1 MLAIDVESYSE
12 AGYVW
17 DADANKWTAPHGAA
31 SGRKGLPVVG
41 ANVYWEHPTAEVLV
55 MRYRWTSWPEGVT
68 ARWLPGQPPPPE
80 VQDWIAQGGP
90 VEAHNAGFERLAFQH
105 VLGPRHGFNVP
116 APHQWHCSAATARV
130 NSYPASLAALGP
142 ALGLNTLKDA
152 DGKRLMTIFS
162 MPRNPTKLDLRR
174 RILPDDDPEQF
185 ARYDAYCATDVLTEC
200 AASAVMPPMT
210 PAEREVWLYDQDCNT
225 RGIQIDR
232 AAVRDCIA
240 VMDQALERY
249 GAECE
254 ALTGG
259 LGPSQVQKLGG
270 WLMGRGVT
278 LRSLDAEAVDAALR
292 RDDLPADVR
301 RVLELRA
308 AVGSASVKKLYAM
321 ELQTSRDNRL
331 RDTSVHHGTRTGRN
345 TGQGVQVLNLPKAG
359 AKLVTCGAC
368 GKPHKPAH
376 ASSEQARACPW
387 CAAPGSPDA
396 RAEWNPESMVE
407 PVLEVM
413 RARSLDLVEWYFGDA
428 LLAIQGCVRS
438 LFTAAPGHEL
448 IVSDYS
454 AIEAV
459 VAACI
464 TGEQWRID
472 TFKARRDIYLQSAAQ
487 ITGRTYDFYADYKA
501 QTGNHHPDR
510 QKIGKVAELACLAP
524 ETLVLTDNGPK
535 RIVDVSLSDR
545 LWDGVEWVTHR
556 GLVPKG
562 RKRVV
567 VLDGIRMT
575 PDHLISCGPF
585 WLEASRLV
593 SNAAIRRLS
602 LATGTA
608 SLWSLTRFAA
618 RTKRLSWSSALAAR
632 LSLTRSPRPTC
643 GVESRPG
650 AASARE
656 PLRELSAKSIGDTP
670 ISAPTT
676 RTAGGCLTASLLASN
691 GATTQKTPGFQ
702 TMAGAVSWSTRLGET
717 VRRAGELFSR
727 TWSRS
732 PVGTN
737 LSLTWTAPMLTD
749 LTDPETCGSSRDGQT
764 SSTSGQC
771 ASFRAESQS
780 WSDVY
785 DLAYA
790 GPRNRFTVLSDSG
803 ALVVHNCGFGGWIGA
818 WRAFDPDEAN
828 KTDDDI
834 KRIVLQWRNASPR
847 VVAAWAD
854 IEGAA
859 HRAVQHPGSVQQV
872 LGLRFEMRGD
882 TLWMRLLSGREL
894 AYHKPR
900 LRNSEK
906 RPGTLALSY
915 WTENSNPKYG
925 ALGWTCMDTWG
936 SRLFENAVQAIACDI
951 LRHGVLLCRDAGYP
965 LVFSVYDEAVF
976 EVPEGYGTVE
986 EVERLLGTLPSWAT
1000 GWPVRATGGYRARRY
1015 RKDG

>member
-17 DADANKWTAPHGAA
+17 VTEANRWTAPHGAA

-41 ANVYWEHPTAEVLV
+41 ANVYWEHPTAQVLV

-68 ARWLPGQPPPPE
+68 ARWLPGEPPPPE
-80 VQDWIAQGGP
+80 VQAWIAAGGA

-152 DGKRLMTIFS
+152 DGKRLMNIFS
-162 MPRNPTKLDLRR
+162 MPRNPTKPDGRR

-200 AASAVMPPMT
+200 AASDVMPPMT
-210 PAEREVWLYDQDCNT
+210 AAEREVWLYDQECNT

-321 ELQTSRDNRL
+321 DLQTSRDNRL

-359 AKLVTCGAC
+359 AKLVTCRSC

-376 ASSEQARACPW
+376 SSSEQARACPW

-396 RAEWNPESMVE
+396 RAEWNPEHMVE

-413 RARSLDLVEWYFGDA
+413 RHRSLDLVEWYFGDA

-472 TFKARRDIYLQSAAQ
+472 TFKARRDIYLESASR
-487 ITGRTYDFYADYKA
+487 ITGIPYDTYADHKA
-501 QTGNHHPDR
+501 QTGAHHPDR
-510 QKIGKVAELACLAP
+510 QKIGKVAELAL
-524 ETLVLTDNGPK
+524 
-535 RIVDVSLSDR
+535 
-545 LWDGVEWVTHR
+545 
-556 GLVPKG
+556 
-562 RKRVV
+562 
-567 VLDGIRMT
+567 
-575 PDHLISCGPF
+575 
-585 WLEASRLV
+585 
-593 SNAAIRRLS
+593 
-602 LATGTA
+602 
-608 SLWSLTRFAA
+608 
-618 RTKRLSWSSALAAR
+618 
-632 LSLTRSPRPTC
+632 
-643 GVESRPG
+643 
-650 AASARE
+650 
-656 PLRELSAKSIGDTP
+656 
-670 ISAPTT
+670 
-676 RTAGGCLTASLLASN
+676 
-691 GATTQKTPGFQ
+691 
-702 TMAGAVSWSTRLGET
+702 
-717 VRRAGELFSR
+717 
-727 TWSRS
+727 
-732 PVGTN
+732 
-737 LSLTWTAPMLTD
+737 
-749 LTDPETCGSSRDGQT
+749 
-764 SSTSGQC
+764 
-771 ASFRAESQS
+771 
-780 WSDVY
+780 
-785 DLAYA
+785 
-790 GPRNRFTVLSDSG
+790 
-803 ALVVHNCGFGGWIGA
+803 GFGGWIGA

-900 LRNSEK
+900 LRQSEK

-951 LRHGVLLCRDAGYP
+951 LRHGVLACRDAGYP

-976 EVPEGYGTVE
+976 EVSEGHGSVE
-986 EVERLLGTLPSWAT
+986 EVERLLGTLPGWAA
-1000 GWPVRATGGYRARRY
+1000 GWPIRATGGYRARRY